1 MEHSGPRCRASPSQD
16 AVRYLLPLLNRG
28 AYMSKL
34 CFSFPADVPPGIGV
48 HGAVRPDLRA
58 MPTTIC
64 FRYEPEVPRS
74 RPAMC
79 FSYPADPLPS
89 ISYLR
94 RMPAATCFRY

>member
-1 MEHSGPRCRASPSQD
+1 
-16 AVRYLLPLLNRG
+16 
-28 AYMSKL
+28 MSKL

-64 FRYEPEVPRS
+64 FRYKPEVPRS

-79 FSYPADPLPS
+79 FSYPADPPPAS
-89 ISYLR
+89 PGVR
-94 RMPAATCFRY
+94 RMPGGPCFRY